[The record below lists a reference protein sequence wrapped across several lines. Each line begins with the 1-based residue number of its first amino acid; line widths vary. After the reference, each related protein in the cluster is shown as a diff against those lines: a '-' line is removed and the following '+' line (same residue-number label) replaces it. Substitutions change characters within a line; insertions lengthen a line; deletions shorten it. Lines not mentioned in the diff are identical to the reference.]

1 MGSGEYGHIYVS
13 VAGNGDAGAAHAY
26 LGHAGR
32 TAVLVVSVIRS
43 HFHEKRSCQFDRGV
57 PHYNYS
63 LNTN

>member
-1 MGSGEYGHIYVS
+1 
-13 VAGNGDAGAAHAY
+13 
-26 LGHAGR
+26 
-32 TAVLVVSVIRS
+32 VLVVSVIRS